1 MTLPEVP
8 TKSFVTAGDF
18 RMWLEDNHKTSQ
30 GIWVRF
36 FKKMFNVPSV
46 TYDEAVEAGLCY
58 GWIDSQVKKYDEQS
72 YLQKFTPRRSKSI
85 WSKINREKVERLIA
99 EGKMRPAGLAQMQSA
114 KEDGRWDKAY
124 DSPSTM
130 TIPEDFLHLL
140 AQNKKAKSFY
150 ESLNRTNMYAIA
162 WRIQTAKK
170 PETRARRIQKILEML
185 SNGEKFHD

>member
-1 MTLPEVP
+1 MTLP
-8 TKSFVTAGDF
+8 
-18 RMWLEDNHKTSQ
+18 EDNHKTSQ